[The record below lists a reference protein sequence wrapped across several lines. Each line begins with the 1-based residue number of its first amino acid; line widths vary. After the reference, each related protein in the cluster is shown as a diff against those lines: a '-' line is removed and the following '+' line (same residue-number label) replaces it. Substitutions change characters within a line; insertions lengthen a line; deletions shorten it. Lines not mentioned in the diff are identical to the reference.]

1 MIKVSCGI
9 ISINDRVLVV
19 RRSSTDRVNPFFW
32 EFPGGKVDEG
42 ENFEDAC
49 IRELKEELSL
59 DITPTDSLQPVSNS
73 KIIIQPFICQW
84 DRGMIELSFEH
95 DDYMFVNQSE
105 LNELETTDLNQT
117 IAKQYFDLYH
127 NI

>member
-1 MIKVSCGI
+1 
-9 ISINDRVLVV
+9 
-19 RRSSTDRVNPFFW
+19 
-32 EFPGGKVDEG
+32 
-42 ENFEDAC
+42 
-49 IRELKEELSL
+49 
-59 DITPTDSLQPVSNS
+59 
-73 KIIIQPFICQW
+73 
-84 DRGMIELSFEH
+84 MIELSFEH